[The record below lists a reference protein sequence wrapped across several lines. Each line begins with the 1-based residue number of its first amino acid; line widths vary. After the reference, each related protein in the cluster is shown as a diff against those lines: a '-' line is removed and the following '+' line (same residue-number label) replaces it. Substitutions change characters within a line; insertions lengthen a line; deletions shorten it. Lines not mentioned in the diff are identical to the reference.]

1 MNPVLIR
8 RVVLSSLLAWGTYA
22 LTRQCRK
29 PAGWFGRRIARA
41 MNISH
46 ARLTAWGLEHVR
58 VEPAW
63 RVLDIGCGGGQTIRR
78 LAALASAGHVDGI
91 DYSSASVAVA
101 RATNVG
107 LIAEQRV
114 SVEQGTVSRLPF
126 GDGSFDLVTAVETH
140 YYWPQLS
147 TDLREILR
155 VLKPG
160 GRLLMIAETYKGRRL
175 DWLYRPV
182 MTGLLSSTYL
192 TPDEHGAA
200 LRDAGFEAVAVNI
213 DRSRG
218 WICVVGSRPV
228 SR

>member
-1 MNPVLIR
+1 MTRRPMNPVLIR

-101 RATNVG
+101 RATNAG

-126 GDGSFDLVTAVETH
+126 GD
-140 YYWPQLS
+140 
-147 TDLREILR
+147 
-155 VLKPG
+155 
-160 GRLLMIAETYKGRRL
+160 
-175 DWLYRPV
+175 
-182 MTGLLSSTYL
+182 
-192 TPDEHGAA
+192 
-200 LRDAGFEAVAVNI
+200 
-213 DRSRG
+213 
-218 WICVVGSRPV
+218 
-228 SR
+228 